1 MRVHEIIKN
10 AVNKNKIEILIPLDI
25 DGQTVEFMLDEL
37 DAYDIQEANELK
49 TQQAMAK
56 AVANNLVS
64 APLPD
69 GEWESFLKEQDEAT
83 RARYLREGRPKDRAE
98 FFVLKTSGIRML
110 FDVITD
116 ALKLPTGEKVFTSD
130 EDKRVFVRWLSTNRD
145 AMNKL
150 FGAYAEL
157 TRKVKET
164 RDEAKKSSRLESGES
179 EIASPDATQD
189 TPGLSAQS

>member
-164 RDEAKKSSRLESGES
+164 RDEAKKS
-179 EIASPDATQD
+179 
-189 TPGLSAQS
+189 

>member
-56 AVANNLVS
+56 AVANNLVG

-145 AMNKL
+145 AINKL

-189 TPGLSAQS
+189 MPGRSAKS

>member
-56 AVANNLVS
+56 AVANNLVG

-145 AMNKL
+145 AINKL

-179 EIASPDATQD
+179 EIVSPDATQD
-189 TPGLSAQS
+189 MPGRSAKS